1 MYQITNRLTKPMKPQ
16 LVDVRLLNKLKKLK
30 KKKNIKKISQTGGS
44 NNTNNTTEND
54 IFMFIEDNIYYIFFL
69 IIFTLGLYYRYK
81 MVQEER
87 QKLLKNNKK

>member
-1 MYQITNRLTKPMKPQ
+1 MYQITNRLTKPLKPQ

-44 NNTNNTTEND
+44 NNTTEND
-54 IFMFIEDNIYYIFFL
+54 IFMFIEDNIYYILFL